1 VSVIDRAR
9 RILRGRNAR
18 VVLPEGEDPRIV
30 EAAAILRRTESVRAI
45 LLGDVS
51 RVQAVAAA
59 LDLDAGELEVV
70 EPASRAD
77 ASGYAAL
84 YQQARPGTRS
94 ELARRIVGR
103 PLFHAGLMV
112 RAGDADTMVAG
123 ATCPTA
129 RVIEAALMTI
139 GLAPGVA
146 SPSSSFLMTV
156 GDAAGGT
163 SRSLLFADCAL
174 NVDPSAEV
182 LADIGLAAARTMVEL
197 TGETPR
203 VAFLSFSTRGSA
215 RHARVDRV
223 RTAVE
228 LARARAPGLAID
240 GELQADAALS
250 PRVARLKAGDD
261 DGVAGRAN
269 VLVFPDLDSA
279 NIGYKLVQYL
289 GGAQALGPLLQGF
302 ATPVS
307 DLSRGA
313 SVADVVAIALLT
325 LGRAHARSASGT

>member
-1 VSVIDRAR
+1 MNAVERAR
-9 RILRGRNAR
+9 RMLRGRNAR

-30 EAAAILRRTESVRAI
+30 EAAAILRRSESVRAI
-45 LLGDVS
+45 LLGDVE
-51 RVQAVAAA
+51 RVRGVAAA
-59 LDLDAGELEVV
+59 RHVEAGELEVLD
-70 EPASRAD
+70 PASHAE

-84 YQQARPGTRS
+84 YQQARPGTRP
-94 ELARRIVGR
+94 ELARRIAGR

-112 RAGDADTMVAG
+112 RAGDAEAMVAG
-123 ATCPTA
+123 VTCPTA

-139 GLAPGVA
+139 GLAPGVT
-146 SPSSSFLMTV
+146 SPSSGFLMSV
-156 GDAAGGT
+156 GDAASGT
-163 SRSLLFADCAL
+163 ARNLLFADCAL

-182 LADIGLAAARTMVEL
+182 LAEIGLTAAQAMLDL

-203 VAFLSFSTRGSA
+203 VAFLSFSTHGSA
-215 RHARVDRV
+215 RHPRVERV
-223 RTAVE
+223 RSAVE
-228 LARARAPGLAID
+228 LARERAPALAID

-250 PRVARLKAGDD
+250 PRVAELKIGAAGA
-261 DGVAGRAN
+261 VAGRAN

-302 ATPVS
+302 AMPVS